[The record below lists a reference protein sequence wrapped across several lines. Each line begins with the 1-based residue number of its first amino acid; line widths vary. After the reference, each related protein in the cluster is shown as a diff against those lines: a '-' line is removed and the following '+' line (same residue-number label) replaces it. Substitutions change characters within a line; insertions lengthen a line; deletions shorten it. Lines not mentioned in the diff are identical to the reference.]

1 MKEKS
6 VKYIINAEYNNN
18 NNNNSF
24 FITFQQKQKKTI
36 YQKILPCIFKQTE

>member
-24 FITFQQKQKKTI
+24 FIMEPMT
-36 YQKILPCIFKQTE
+36 LCI

>member
-18 NNNNSF
+18 NNTF
-24 FITFQQKQKKTI
+24 FVTFQKKQKKTI